1 MKVHEYQG
9 KEILK
14 QFGVA
19 VPKGRVAFTAREA
32 REIAQEIGCPVVIK
46 AQIHAGGRGKGGGIK
61 LANSLDETEKIA
73 SKVLGMT
80 LVTHQTGP
88 EGRIVRKV
96 LVEEAMKIIKELY
109 LGIIIDRSCGRPV
122 IMASEAGGMEI
133 EEVAAQSPEKILKEF
148 IDPAL
153 GIQPF
158 QSRKLAFGLNLDKGL
173 ISTATKFITNLYMAF
188 VEKDCSLAE
197 INPLVVTEDGRL
209 LALDAKL
216 NFDDNALYRHSEVVE
231 LRDLDEE
238 EPLEIEA
245 SKYKLNYIKLDGSV
259 GCLVNGAGLAMATM
273 DIIKHAGSEPANF
286 LDVGGGASAEM
297 VENAF
302 RILLSDKHVKAV
314 LINIFGGILRC
325 DILAQ
330 GIVEAAKKVA
340 IKVPMVIRMEG
351 TNVDKGKEIL
361 NQSGLNFTIANF
373 KKKKKR
379 ERKEKK
385 KKKKKKK
392 KKCFPTPKSRR
403 TRVAAAP
410 CAASTS
416 RG

>member
-61 LANSLDETEKIA
+61 LANAPDETEKIA

-197 INPLVVTEDGRL
+197 INPLVVTEDGRI

-231 LRDLDEE
+231 LRDLNEE

-340 IKVPMVIRMEG
+340 VKVPMVIRMEG

-361 NQSGLNFTIANF
+361 NQSGLNFTVANGM
-373 KKKKKR
+373 
-379 ERKEKK
+379 KEAAEKV
-385 KKKKKKK
+385 
-392 KKCFPTPKSRR
+392 
-403 TRVAAAP
+403 VAAVA
-410 CAASTS
+410 
-416 RG
+416 GMIGEM